1 MEKFNMAKKSQ
12 IEKIETALATHN
24 TGPGITVAAIA
35 KMAGV
40 SKDTVYKRVAD
51 LREDYTIYSNY
62 RNVNGKRKLF
72 YRMAG

>member
-1 MEKFNMAKKSQ
+1 MAKKSQ

-24 TGPGITVAAIA
+24 AGPGITVAAIA
-35 KMAGV
+35 KLAGV
-40 SKDTVYKRVAD
+40 SKDAVYKRVAD

-62 RNVNGKRKLF
+62 RTVNGKRKLF